1 MGSPKS
7 ALALSRRLSVPWAS
21 KFMDTLVTPVVL
33 LLSAII
39 LLFAWLLWISR
50 GGRPVRVNLEGLGIK
65 LHIDA
70 NKPEGEVERK
80 EST

>member
-1 MGSPKS
+1 MDNLKS
-7 ALALSRRLSVPWAS
+7 VPALSRRPSAPWVH
-21 KFMDTLVTPVVL
+21 KLMDTLLTPVAL
-33 LLSAII
+33 LLGAII

-70 NKPEGEVERK
+70 NCPEPEAIEEGGA
-80 EST
+80 

>member
-1 MGSPKS
+1 
-7 ALALSRRLSVPWAS
+7 
-21 KFMDTLVTPVVL
+21 MDTLVTPIAL

-65 LHIDA
+65 LHINA
-70 NKPEGEVERK
+70 SRPEGKVERK
-80 EST
+80 EGT